1 MYYNAGVVGVN
12 YGSNDLASGANPT
25 ILSYNASV
33 VKIYNATNSIAR
45 LKKIPTLKSHSP
57 TTLLAL

>member
-45 LKKIPTLKSHSP
+45 LKKS
-57 TTLLAL
+57 LL